1 MENEV
6 HRTIGQH
13 DAQIEALQKQVAA
26 LHADMTG
33 VLNELRTI
41 NSTLSEAKGGWRMLL
56 AVGGLAAT
64 VGAMVAKGV
73 ALLFGAR

>member
-13 DAQIEALQKQVAA
+13 DAQIEGLQKQVAT
-26 LHADMTG
+26 LHADMAR
-33 VLNELRTI
+33 VLQQLQSI
-41 NSTLSEAKGGWRMLL
+41 SATLSEAKGGWRMLL

-73 ALLFGAR
+73 AFVFGR